1 MPGARAEQNWQMPRS
16 SRGRW
21 GVGAGRSCNWLMHY
35 EQVFFFSSLSK
46 PCQVVQMFGLN
57 PWFYIRKCNCIKGS
71 NIYNKSGKSYLS
83 SKHLIHVIQT
93 IYTDFPMLHLGFPP
107 QPGMIFLRKH
117 YRTLIFTVIS
127 NNLLHSQLT
136 INTQNLA
143 YDDNSKLTVDFRRAA
158 TSWPPFSVRIPNR
171 CNMMH
176 REPDDL
182 STVPTRE
189 DASLVD
195 FVENIFHFL
204 HI

>member
-1 MPGARAEQNWQMPRS
+1 
-16 SRGRW
+16 
-21 GVGAGRSCNWLMHY
+21 MHY

-57 PWFYIRKCNCIKGS
+57 PRFYLRKCNCIKGS
-71 NIYNKSGKSYLS
+71 NIYNKSSKSYLS

-93 IYTDFPMLHLGFPP
+93 ILTFQCFILGFPP
-107 QPGMIFLRKH
+107 NLAWSSYVSII
-117 YRTLIFTVIS
+117 RTLTFTVIS

-143 YDDNSKLTVDFRRAA
+143 YDDNSKLTVDFRRAASRAA

>member
-1 MPGARAEQNWQMPRS
+1 
-16 SRGRW
+16 
-21 GVGAGRSCNWLMHY
+21 MHY

-57 PWFYIRKCNCIKGS
+57 PWFYLRKCNCIKGS

-93 IYTDFPMLHLGFPP
+93 IIYTDFPMLHLGFPP
-107 QPGMIFLRKH
+107 QPLILLHKH

-158 TSWPPFSVRIPNR
+158 TS
-171 CNMMH
+171 
-176 REPDDL
+176 
-182 STVPTRE
+182 
-189 DASLVD
+189 
-195 FVENIFHFL
+195 
-204 HI
+204 